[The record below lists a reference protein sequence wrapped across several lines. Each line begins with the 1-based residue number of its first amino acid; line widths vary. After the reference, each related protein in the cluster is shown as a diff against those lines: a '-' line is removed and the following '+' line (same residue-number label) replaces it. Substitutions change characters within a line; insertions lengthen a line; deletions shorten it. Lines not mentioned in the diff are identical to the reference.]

1 MDPRTGRSVRRSD
14 RLRDAVGRIEPVE
27 LEEHGWWEHSI
38 WAVLAG
44 AMTESGSELTYS
56 SLQTNYLFNSNWVTS
71 IFDPVDSHPT
81 V

>member
-44 AMTESGSELTYS
+44 AMTETGASLKHS
-56 SLQTNYLFNSNWVTS
+56 SLQTNCLLLSNWVTS
-71 IFDPVDSHPT
+71 IFSSSE
-81 V
+81 